1 MTSGAVVTVAR
12 LGAVAEVTMNRPEA
26 LNALSRPL
34 IEALRSTLAELAA
47 DLSVRAVILTGA
59 GRGFCAGAD
68 LTPNSGFGGGLTVSG
83 GEATAQRMA
92 SHFNPLALEAAT
104 FPKPMVAA
112 VNGVAAGG
120 GVALA
125 LAADIV
131 LAARSAS
138 FVQVFG
144 PRLGLVP
151 DMGCTWLVPH
161 ALGRARARGL
171 ALLGD
176 RLSAEKAAEW
186 GLVWEA
192 VDDAALMT
200 KARAIAARLA
210 AGPSNAFKNIKLAL
224 DAAPFNDLATQL
236 ELERSMQREL
246 ADGED
251 LREGVRAFLE
261 KREPRFH
268 AADNRS

>member
-1 MTSGAVVTVAR
+1 
-12 LGAVAEVTMNRPEA
+12 
-26 LNALSRPL
+26 
-34 IEALRSTLAELAA
+34 
-47 DLSVRAVILTGA
+47 
-59 GRGFCAGAD
+59 
-68 LTPNSGFGGGLTVSG
+68 
-83 GEATAQRMA
+83 
-92 SHFNPLALEAAT
+92 
-104 FPKPMVAA
+104 
-112 VNGVAAGG
+112 
-120 GVALA
+120 VALA

-171 ALLGD
+171 ALLGEK
-176 RLSAEKAAEW
+176 LTAEKAAEW
-186 GLVWEA
+186 GLIWEA
-192 VDDAALMT
+192 VDDPALMT
-200 KARAIAARLA
+200 RARAIAARLA
-210 AGPSNAFKNIKLAL
+210 AGPSNAFRNIKVAL
-224 DAAPFNDLATQL
+224 DAAPFNDLARQL

-251 LREGVRAFLE
+251 LREGVRAFRE

-268 AADNRS
+268 AADNAS